1 MPNRSPMAERV
12 VEVNLLNQRLLVRTD
27 EDERYV
33 KEVVDYV
40 NGKIEE
46 ITKRTDT
53 VGTLHLAIAAAL
65 NIADDYLK
73 LKKEIGERSYRLL
86 KRIEERV

>member
-1 MPNRSPMAERV
+1 MGERL
-12 VEVNLLNQRLLVRTD
+12 VEVNVLNQRLLVRTD

-33 KEVVDYV
+33 REVVDYV
-40 NGKIEE
+40 NGKIGE
-46 ITKRTDT
+46 IVKGSNM
-53 VGTLHLAIAAAL
+53 VGTLQIAIAAAL

-73 LKKEIGERSYRLL
+73 LKREIDSIGERSSRLL

>member
-1 MPNRSPMAERV
+1 MMAERV
-12 VEVNLLNQRLLVRTD
+12 IEAKVLNQRFLVRTD

-33 KEVVDYV
+33 KEVVGYV

-46 ITKRTDT
+46 IMKNPSV
-53 VGTLHLAIAAAL
+53 VGTLQVAIAAAL

-73 LKKEIGERSYRLL
+73 LKREIDRIRERSYRLL